1 MRILLLFV
9 VVLIAS
15 VNLRA
20 EGIEFFHGSWEEA
33 LAEAESQ
40 NKIIFVDAYTTW
52 CGPCKRMAAQV
63 FPDAAVGEFYNANFI
78 SVKLDMEKEES
89 VTFRQKFPV
98 SAYPTLFYIDYDGTL
113 VKKVRGAQSV
123 EKFLAAGESALNEV
137 DRSGQYVERYEAGDR
152 SPELMY
158 EYVKALNQAG
168 KNSSK
173 VVNEYLREQKDL
185 TTPENLRFL
194 SVAPSTVDSRAFTLL
209 IEHRKAVIAA
219 TDAETVENRVY
230 LAARATSRRA
240 LEFDSEELLEE
251 ALDAVK
257 QYAPARS
264 DEFAAR
270 AGMAFYRHRGDA
282 KSYLKAA
289 KQYESAVAGDDAKE
303 LHQLAKQ
310 IRDAFEDDAK
320 AMKYA
325 EQIAERSIKK
335 GADYRYHYTY
345 AEILF
350 LNGRQEAAL
359 EAAATALEIA
369 KTAGRGPQRA
379 VEALIRKIG

>member
-1 MRILLLFV
+1 MRILFLFSL
-9 VVLIAS
+9 LIAS
-15 VNLRA
+15 LNVQA

-33 LAEAESQ
+33 LVEAEAQ
-40 NKIIFVDAYTTW
+40 NKVIFVDAYTTW

-63 FPDAAVGEFYNANFI
+63 FPDATVGEFYNANFI

-98 SAYPTLFYIDYDGTL
+98 SAYPTLFFIDYDGTL
-113 VKKVRGAQSV
+113 VKKVKGAQSV
-123 EKFLAAGESALNEV
+123 EKFIAAGKSALSEV

-173 VVNEYLREQKDL
+173 IVNEYLRDQKDFS
-185 TTPENLRFL
+185 TPENLRFL
-194 SVAPSTVDSRAFTLL
+194 SVAPATVDSRAFTLL
-209 IEHRKAVIAA
+209 AENMRAVIAA
-219 TDAETVENRVY
+219 TDAETVENRVF

-240 LEFDSEELLEE
+240 MEFDSEDLLEE
-251 ALDAVK
+251 ANRAVK
-257 QYAPARS
+257 EYAPARY

-270 AGMAFYRHRGDA
+270 SQMAFYRKRGDV

-289 KQYESAVAGDDAKE
+289 KLYESAVAKEDAKE

-310 IRDAFEDDAK
+310 IREAFEDDAK
-320 AMKYA
+320 SMKYA
-325 EQIAERSIKK
+325 EQLAGRSTEL
-335 GADYRYHYTY
+335 GGDYRYHYTY
-345 AEILF
+345 AEILL
-350 LNGRQEAAL
+350 LNGRREAAL
-359 EAAATALEIA
+359 DAAEIA
-369 KTAGRGPQRA
+369 LDLAKAAGRGPQRV